1 MKTIILIILLLLP
14 PASFAKTVTLLIHS
28 SVGGMSYR
36 YAQELQP
43 VISTALN
50 ATVVIESKPGGDGYI
65 AARSLVEQQGSNI
78 TILLGTPRTWPE
90 LVPGVDLS
98 TDLIPVA
105 YLGYT
110 PGVIVSRPDR
120 YGTLDSALANPNV
133 TYGISAASPS
143 GPLMKQLI
151 GRYTRTGVEAK
162 YKSGSAALTDV
173 LGGHVDLAVT
183 TPDAVA
189 PYVASG
195 HLVALAILGTSRSA
209 LLPSANTLGELGYST
224 NVDSKYY
231 NNFFLWCNKQVD
243 RRTITALTR
252 SIQAYMLG
260 TASTSMKARLDISY
274 TPKNPTK
281 HLKEILND

>member
-1 MKTIILIILLLLP
+1 MKRLLLIILLLSSS
-14 PASFAKTVTLLIHS
+14 AAFAKTVTLLIHS

-43 VISTALN
+43 VIAKALN
-50 ATVVIESKPGGDGYI
+50 ATVAIESKPGGDGYV
-65 AARSLVEQQGSNI
+65 AARSLVEQKGTNL
-78 TILLGTPRTWPE
+78 TILLGTPRSWPE
-90 LVPGVDLS
+90 LTPSVDLS
-98 TDLIPVA
+98 TDLIPVV

-110 PGVIVSRPDR
+110 PGVIVARPDR
-120 YGTLDSALANPNV
+120 FTTLDTALNSPTL

-143 GPLMKQLI
+143 VPLMKQLVNQH
-151 GRYTRTGVEAK
+151 TRTGVEAK

-189 PYVASG
+189 PHITSG
-195 HLVALAILGTSRSA
+195 RLVALAVLGTSRSA
-209 LLPSANTLGELGYST
+209 LLPDAKTLGELGYGT

-231 NNFFLWCNKQVD
+231 NNFFLWCNKQAD
-243 RRTITALTR
+243 HRTVTVLTKA
-252 SIQAYMLG
+252 IQAHMIS
-260 TASTSMKARLDISY
+260 TASTGMKTRLDIFY

-281 HLKEILND
+281 YLKEILE